1 MRRTLTFALL
11 LVAATSVF
19 AADDVLRKGFNV
31 TDGGTLHLDADF
43 GDVTIVSGGTG
54 VAVEI
59 IREAHGRDGEARL
72 REHTITFAQQGNDVV
87 IETPDRDRDH
97 DRKWFNWFD
106 WSDFEVR
113 WNIRVPKNY
122 NVKVSTSG
130 GSIELDD
137 LGGAVDA
144 RTSGGSIKTGRLG
157 GVANLRTSG
166 GSIAIDGAAAKVDA
180 RTSGGSIKVG
190 DTDGPVD
197 VRTSGG
203 SIALARIRGSV
214 VARTSGGGITIED
227 AIGSVDAATSG
238 GSIRARLSGQINA
251 DSKLSTS
258 GGGITVSIA
267 SNVAAD
273 LDARA
278 SGGGVSSDVPIT
290 IQGTMD
296 DDELRGKING
306 GGPKLTLRTSGGGIK
321 VRSL

>member
-11 LVAATSVF
+11 LLAATSLF
-19 AADDVLRKGFNV
+19 AADDIIRKGFNV
-31 TDGGTLHLDADF
+31 TDGGTLRLDVDY

-59 IREAHGRDGEARL
+59 IREARGKNAQKRL
-72 REHTITFAQQGNDVV
+72 REHKIEFSQQGNDVV
-87 IETPDRDRDH
+87 ISTEDGDD
-97 DRKWFNWFD
+97 DRKWFRWFD
-106 WSDFEVR
+106 WNDDFEVK

-122 NVKVSTSG
+122 NLNVRTSG
-130 GSIELDD
+130 GSVELDD
-137 LGGAVDA
+137 VGGAAEV

-180 RTSGGSIKVG
+180 RTSGGSIRVG
-190 DTDGPVD
+190 DTDGPVE

-227 AIGSVDAATSG
+227 ATGSVDASTSG
-238 GSIRARLSGQINA
+238 GSIKARLSGQMIA

-258 GGGITVSIA
+258 GGGITVSMA
-267 SNVAAD
+267 PNVAAD

-278 SGGGVSSDVPIT
+278 SGGGVSSDLPIT

-321 VRSL
+321 VKSL